1 MCFIQRYSNTLDRL
15 PRHRGPLNASKG
27 RSNFLRWSLWIKA
40 LSDALRAPIRPVM
53 SGLLIL
59 FGVSLHARPSPK
71 SVAIPPGLLALTL
84 ATGAAQ
90 AVEDRA
96 LSILICCSSPSSIYT
111 ARIVIVA

>member
-59 FGVSLHARPSPK
+59 SAFPFPQRPCPRA
-71 SVAIPPGLLALTL
+71 VLFPPDFLALPWQPAPATAGEDGAL
-84 ATGAAQ
+84 A
-90 AVEDRA
+90 
-96 LSILICCSSPSSIYT
+96 ILNGVPS
-111 ARIVIVA
+111 RRLLVLP